1 MNFLNSILTLL
12 LALVLSIGISYA
24 YAAWAPPSTT
34 PTGGNTDAPINVGS
48 ATQLKD
54 GGLGLGRAGFPAL
67 LDVVGNLVVSGNVGI
82 GTAAPSTKLHVSSNT
97 DTDLSVESTA
107 VGGRLCALQS
117 SATGGLAGVLQIVD
131 RTGEAS
137 RLSIDTSGNVGIG
150 TVSPSAK
157 LDVAGAVRVGD
168 TSTCTAGAIS
178 FRSNDFEGCVD
189 GTTWK
194 SLTTGGAWCASG
206 SWSRSTP
213 GTYTFTIGT
222 DTPSCVTNLN
232 TIQLWGGGGGGAS
245 G

>member
-1 MNFLNSILTLL
+1 MNFLNSIRTLL

-97 DTDLSVESTA
+97 DTELSVESTA
-107 VGGRLCALQS
+107 VGGRRWTLQS
-117 SATGGLAGVLQIVD
+117 SATGGLAGVFQIVHG
-131 RTGEAS
+131 TGEAS

-168 TSTCTAGAIS
+168 TSTCTAGAIR

-189 GTTWK
+189 ETTWK
-194 SLTTGGAWCASG
+194 SLTREVLGARPAHGLEVHPVHIHSL
-206 SWSRSTP
+206 SVQ
-213 GTYTFTIGT
+213 ILHL
-222 DTPSCVTNLN
+222 V
-232 TIQLWGGGGGGAS
+232 
-245 G
+245 